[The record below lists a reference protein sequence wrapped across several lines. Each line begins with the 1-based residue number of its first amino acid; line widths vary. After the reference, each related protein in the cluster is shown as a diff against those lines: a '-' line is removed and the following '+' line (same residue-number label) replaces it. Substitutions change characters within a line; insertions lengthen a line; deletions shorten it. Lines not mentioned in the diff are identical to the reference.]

1 MDVQCISKGKE
12 HKLYEF
18 GNKVS
23 ITRTGS
29 GVIVG
34 GLKIKVSDYFGK
46 PEYYLVMPP
55 EIFEAL
61 EKAFKAGE
69 EYVNVDDELFE
80 EMIEK
85 FKIKRK

>member
-1 MDVQCISKGKE
+1 M
-12 HKLYEF
+12 
-18 GNKVS
+18 
-23 ITRTGS
+23 
-29 GVIVG
+29 
-34 GLKIKVSDYFGK
+34 KIKVSEYFGK
-46 PEYYLVMPP
+46 PEYYPVMPP